1 VDNRVDN
8 REAVRKFLQELLA
21 GKGDTLGFADS
32 DSLILS
38 GRLESIDVLDIV
50 VFLEKTYRVDFGEQ
64 DFDQTT
70 LDTVNNILAVAERQ
84 ETVGR

>member
-1 VDNRVDN
+1 MDN
-8 REAVRKFLQELLA
+8 RETVREFLREMLA

-50 VFLEKTYRVDFGEQ
+50 VFLEKNYRVDFGDQ

-70 LDTVNNILAVAERQ
+70 LDTVNNILALAEGHQ
-84 ETVGR
+84 TAGR

>member
-1 VDNRVDN
+1 VDN
-8 REAVRKFLQELLA
+8 RETVREFLRKTLA

-50 VFLEKTYRVDFGEQ
+50 VFLEKNYRIDFGDQ

-84 ETVGR
+84 QTAGR